1 MVSRAAIKRWQEL
14 HERWSL
20 AKQLANVVHV
30 EFGLAFEKFMLS
42 GTQPDRSLIAKF
54 NALRT
59 ETQLHR
65 QALDDHVCDVMK

>member
-1 MVSRAAIKRWQEL
+1 
-14 HERWSL
+14 L

-59 ETQLHR
+59 EAQLHR